1 MVNEMTDFNPII
13 LVITL
18 NVNSLTISVKKTK
31 LTNHIQKQDLMIGCL
46 QEISFKNKDRQ
57 NEKRYTLQTLIKRV
71 EVTLSISDKV
81 DF

>member
-1 MVNEMTDFNPII
+1 MTDFNPII

-46 QEISFKNKDRQ
+46 QEISFKNKDR
-57 NEKRYTLQTLIKRV
+57 
-71 EVTLSISDKV
+71 
-81 DF
+81 